1 MGLLILHLPSL
12 AVNTR
17 SALLGLPFQKSKVI
31 LTEYSHSSFHYFGE
45 VTNGILVRILNRF
58 APWSKIVAVLWI
70 SYGNIQTTLYLLP
83 RGELPQ
89 AWYEDTLLTGFNFS
103 SAVALATLWD
113 YKMALEVARWGWGLT
128 MIQLNSLRTALPSVW
143 GISVLLWSTRF
154 VLG

>member
-1 MGLLILHLPSL
+1 MGLLILHLLSL

-17 SALLGLPFQKSKVI
+17 SALLGLPVQKSKVI

-45 VTNGILVRILNRF
+45 VTNGILVRILSRF

-70 SYGNIQTTLYLLP
+70 SYGNIQTTLYLLS
-83 RGELPQ
+83 RRELPQ
-89 AWYEDTLLTGFNFS
+89 AWYEDILLTGFNFS

-113 YKMALEVARWGWGLT
+113 YKMALEVARWDWGLT
-128 MIQLNSLRTALPSVW
+128 IIQLNSLRTALPLVW